1 MKKIT
6 TFEQFMATENAAVKA
21 VATEV
26 AADAI
31 KKKMNEACESL
42 KEAMAGHAKEVDAD
56 ETEAT
61 AKDALK
67 EAMNETAAVVKAVAT
82 EVAADQLKKKM
93 SESELNENPAL
104 IAALAADKL
113 NENPMVAMAAAE
125 MLKEMKEAYDEKCGQ
140 MIQELEELADTEEA
154 GIA

>member
-1 MKKIT
+1 MKKFV
-6 TFEQFMATENAAVKA
+6 TFEQFTTSENAAVKA

-31 KKKMNEACESL
+31 KKKMNEACKSL
-42 KEAMAGHAKEVDAD
+42 KEAMAESAKEVDAD

-61 AKDALK
+61 ASDALK

-104 IAALAADKL
+104 IATLAADKL

-125 MLKEMKEAYDEKCGQ
+125 MLKEMKEAYDDKCGQ
-140 MIQELEELADTEEA
+140 LIQELEEVAAKEEE
-154 GIA
+154 